1 MVNEKPPFVCFRLQ
15 SRVAEADSLKGELES
30 VKGQLSDANVK
41 LEQQRAKNDVSS
53 QCQDLRSW
61 I

>member
-1 MVNEKPPFVCFRLQ
+1 MVNEMPSFVFFRLQ

-53 QCQDLRSW
+53 
-61 I
+61 